1 MVSGPSLVSGWLPSA
16 VQVGVAVLAVGAAG
30 WRTRG
35 WRRRR
40 LPVALVVGVAA
51 AIGARVWFA
60 ASGLGSSPAPL
71 LLWVWVGVAVAAV
84 AVAGLGW
91 GSAGWGRR
99 VLVGLVVP
107 ASVLCAGIVVNQ
119 WTGYVATT
127 SQAFDQLTGAPV
139 PGQISG
145 DELAALRS
153 TPQPAMSTGKV
164 VAVSIPSTGSG
175 FAHREEY
182 VYLPPA
188 WFTGPAPPS
197 ALPVIMMVG
206 AVLSGPADWIRAGDA
221 VATADAYAQ
230 GHRGYGPILVFV
242 DAVGGVNHD
251 TECVNGPHGNAADH
265 LTGDVR
271 PWVISHLG
279 ASQDPARWAVVGWSM
294 GGTCAVDLGVMHPEL
309 FATFVDISGDLG
321 PTTGTKAQT
330 ITRLYGGDAAAWA
343 HFDPLTVL
351 AGHPRYPGSAGWFD
365 TTGDPA
371 GAGRSELV
379 AARQLCAAAAGD
391 GIACTVHTRAGRH
404 TWQNAARAFTDA
416 LPWITTRAAS
426 ASPPQEPLQ
435 GRGPGGAG
443 QAQRSPP
450 APRTGSRGTR

>member
-1 MVSGPSLVSGWLPSA
+1 MSGPSLVSGWLPAA

-51 AIGARVWFA
+51 AMGARVWFA

-91 GSAGWGRR
+91 GSDGWGRR
-99 VLVGLVVP
+99 VLAGLVVP

-197 ALPVIMMVG
+197 TLPVIMMVG
-206 AVLSGPADWIRAGDA
+206 AVLSTPADWIRAGAA
-221 VATADAYAQ
+221 VGTTDGYARD
-230 GHRGYGPILVFV
+230 HRGYGPILVFV

-309 FATFVDISGDLG
+309 FATFMDISGDLG

-416 LPWITTRAAS
+416 LPWITTRAGS

-450 APRTGSRGTR
+450 APRAGSRGTR

>member
-1 MVSGPSLVSGWLPSA
+1 MSGPSLVSGWLPAA
-16 VQVGVAVLAVGAAG
+16 VQAGVAVLAVGAAG

-51 AIGARVWFA
+51 AMGARVWFA

-99 VLVGLVVP
+99 VLAGLVVP
-107 ASVLCAGIVVNQ
+107 ASVLCVGIVVNQ

-206 AVLSGPADWIRAGDA
+206 AVLSTPADWIRAGAA
-221 VATADAYAQ
+221 VATTDGYARDH
-230 GHRGYGPILVFV
+230 GGYGPILVFV
-242 DAVGGVNHD
+242 DAVGGVNRD

-271 PWVISHLG
+271 AWVISYLG
-279 ASQDPARWAVVGWSM
+279 ASADPARWAVVGWSM
-294 GGTCAVDLGVMHPEL
+294 GGTCAVDLAVMHPEL
-309 FATFVDISGDLG
+309 FATFEDISGDLG
-321 PTTGTKAQT
+321 PNTGTKAQT
-330 ITRLYGGDAAAWA
+330 IARLYGGDAAAWA
-343 HFDPLTVL
+343 RFDPLTVL
-351 AGHPRYPGSAGWFD
+351 AGHPAYRDSAGRFDTAEDSGSA
-365 TTGDPA
+365 A
-371 GAGRSELV
+371 AEVS
-379 AARQLCAAAAGD
+379 AARQLCTAAARD
-391 GIACTVHTRAGRH
+391 HIMCTVHTQPGRH
-404 TWQNAARAFTDA
+404 TWAGAARAFADA
-416 LPWITTRAAS
+416 LPWITTR
-426 ASPPQEPLQ
+426 
-435 GRGPGGAG
+435 
-443 QAQRSPP
+443 
-450 APRTGSRGTR
+450 TGSRGTR